1 MRIAYVTDY
10 DARDVR
16 MWSGTALYIAQALR
30 QQSLDLDLIGPL
42 KDRLINKVVRKTK
55 RHYHEVFKETYL
67 RDPDPVILKNY
78 AQQVAQKLS
87 RTKAEVVLSATV
99 NPIAYLNVNQPITF
113 WADATFANVLDFY
126 PHFTNLCQETI
137 EAGHKMERLAI
148 QNSQL
153 AIYSS
158 DWAAQTAINY
168 YKADPAKVKVVPFGA
183 NIAEE
188 RSFEDIKSAIQRR
201 PTQQCNL
208 LFIGVDWY
216 RKGGDIAFAI
226 ARSLNQSG
234 LPTKLTVIGC
244 QPLIEGPLPNFV
256 RPLGF
261 ISKSTPEGKNQ
272 IATEISRSHF
282 LVLPSLADCTP
293 IVFSEANSLGVPC
306 LTTNVGGIP
315 TIIRTA
321 HNGKTFDLSAE
332 IPEWCDYIL
341 NTFNTYSDYKEL
353 AFTAFEEYRNRLN
366 WRVAGQRVK
375 QLLTG
380 I

>member
-1 MRIAYVTDY
+1 MRVAYVTDY
-10 DARDVR
+10 DAKDVK
-16 MWSGTALYIAQALR
+16 MWSGTAYYIAQALK
-30 QQSLDLDLIGPL
+30 QQSLDLDFIGPL
-42 KDRLINKVVRKTK
+42 EDRLLNKVVRKVK
-55 RHYHEVFKETYL
+55 RHYHEVSKKTYL
-67 RDPDPVILKNY
+67 KDPEPIILKNY
-78 AQQVAQKLS
+78 AQQVARKLS
-87 RTKAEVVLSATV
+87 KTKADFILSATV
-99 NPIAYLNVNQPITF
+99 NPIAYLDASQPIAF

-168 YKADPAKVKVVPFGA
+168 YDADPAKVKVVPFGA

-188 RSFEDIKSAIQRR
+188 RSFEDIKLAIQLR

-208 LFIGVDWY
+208 LFIGADWY
-216 RKGGDIAFAI
+216 RKGGEFAFEV

-234 LPTKLTVIGC
+234 LPTELTVIGC
-244 QPLIEGPLPNFV
+244 QPLIEEPLPNFV
-256 RPLGF
+256 RSLGF
-261 ISKSTPEGKNQ
+261 ISKSTPQGKDQ
-272 IATEISRSHF
+272 IAAEISRSHF

-293 IVFSEANSLGVPC
+293 IVFSEANSSGVPC

-315 TIIRTA
+315 TIIRTG
-321 HNGKTFDLSAE
+321 HNGKTFDLSAKV
-332 IPEWCDYIL
+332 PEWCDYIS
-341 NTFNTYSDYKEL
+341 NTFNHYLDYKEL
-353 AFTAFEEYRNRLN
+353 AFSAFGEYQSRLN
-366 WRVAGQRVK
+366 WRVAGQQIK
-375 QLLTG
+375 QLLAD